1 MRKFKTLFL
10 TLFVIFSSCD
20 LSDINQDP
28 DNPSGNLVNAGS
40 VYPGMIAQSH
50 RNLVALNGRIAG
62 IVIQHFEGLDAQQI
76 AFGQYNIGE
85 DDIDDLWD
93 YGLYGAG
100 SMKDCYVIMENNN
113 DEVAALARLYMS
125 ANLGLATSIW
135 GDVPY
140 SQAFQGDIGNRT
152 PSFDKQED
160 VYNEIQ
166 SLLTKSISDGVSNGI
181 GAFAGAGDVSEIDWE
196 RTAYGLKARYYMHLT
211 SVDPSAPQNAL
222 DNARLALQ
230 NTAEQADFVYSAPAQ
245 NANPLALFDN
255 DRPSTLGFSTPLNS
269 LMTGDPR
276 LPFYTTDGESFAGI
290 TGLFW
295 GQFASPTPLISY
307 WEVKFLEAEGI
318 LRTSGTD
325 TDALDALKEAVTA
338 NMLYIGVAQSN
349 IDSYVEGLSLSGTME
364 DKIKVVITEKYKSLY
379 GNAPIEAWVDY
390 RRTGYPELIPNPD
403 AVPSLNPS
411 GIIPRRFLYPIS
423 ERITNEVNYE
433 AAISGQGGH
442 LLDDDLWAFP
452 K

>member
-166 SLLTKSISDGVSNGI
+166 SKS
-181 GAFAGAGDVSEIDWE
+181 
-196 RTAYGLKARYYMHLT
+196 K
-211 SVDPSAPQNAL
+211 
-222 DNARLALQ
+222 
-230 NTAEQADFVYSAPAQ
+230 
-245 NANPLALFDN
+245 
-255 DRPSTLGFSTPLNS
+255 
-269 LMTGDPR
+269 
-276 LPFYTTDGESFAGI
+276 
-290 TGLFW
+290 
-295 GQFASPTPLISY
+295 
-307 WEVKFLEAEGI
+307 
-318 LRTSGTD
+318 
-325 TDALDALKEAVTA
+325 
-338 NMLYIGVAQSN
+338 
-349 IDSYVEGLSLSGTME
+349 
-364 DKIKVVITEKYKSLY
+364 
-379 GNAPIEAWVDY
+379 
-390 RRTGYPELIPNPD
+390 
-403 AVPSLNPS
+403 
-411 GIIPRRFLYPIS
+411 
-423 ERITNEVNYE
+423 
-433 AAISGQGGH
+433 
-442 LLDDDLWAFP
+442 
-452 K
+452 